1 MRHQYRYRALRQF
14 RCNINFGTV
23 VPDTLI
29 FGECGMTIILIPA
42 TSVSSV
48 RHQYR
53 YRTLREVHYINL
65 PAPET
70 SVCSVRHGNRHR
82 RYRYRISFRYRT
94 LRKFRYYINTVTGY
108 FSKFDTTLI
117 PVPDISVS
125 AVWLP
130 HRYREYRYRTVHTL
144 LIFSSVV
151 IVLRFLVSLVLLG
164 RNFEFP
170 KTPRESFLAASD

>member
-1 MRHQYRYRALRQF
+1 
-14 RCNINFGTV
+14 
-23 VPDTLI
+23 
-29 FGECGMTIILIPA
+29 MTIILIPA

-53 YRTLREVHYINL
+53 YR
-65 PAPET
+65 
-70 SVCSVRHGNRHR
+70 
-82 RYRYRISFRYRT
+82 YRISCRYRT

-117 PVPDISVS
+117 PVPDISGS
-125 AVWLP
+125 AVLLP

-151 IVLRFLVSLVLLG
+151 VSTTFQEQIKRLPGEQQAFGESHVFIGNVAVALGSRALNEIVLRFLVSLVLLG